1 MDVLVEINLIT
12 IYLSIPNEIRR
23 WIATGI
29 LVDETIEL
37 STQKHQRASGT
48 PSCGPAT
55 VTKYINTKSVVTM
68 IEPDAPAVAEAVAN
82 SVANL
87 EKLKRKRAIAKGN
100 LTRFKNFIDN
110 LNTENPD
117 LLELELRLRK
127 LDSCWQTF
135 SEIQLEIEMIDD
147 VQENEQVRQNFE
159 NDYFKYETMAKRLL
173 QPSLQQVASSV
184 GELNNSSR
192 VISEEIFN
200 IKLPRINLPSFDG
213 TYNNW
218 LYFKDTFNSIVH
230 DNRTISDV
238 QKFHYL
244 RSCLK
249 GEAAELIK
257 SLEVSSA
264 NYNAAWQL
272 INARYENKNLLINNH
287 IKSLFNLPT
296 VNKESHLALRSLLDK
311 LNNHLRALKVLE
323 LPVDHWDVIII
334 YMVTTKLDSV
344 TRREWETKN
353 TNQTKIPTLTEL
365 ISFLNERC
373 NLLENLAPGPSDQ
386 RERTKTKSFVLNEDN
401 KVYCKLCSGNHYIN
415 KCERLLA
422 LPPDKRYSEIK
433 SKNLCTNCL
442 RAGHKIKT
450 CTSSSNCKI
459 CTKRHHT
466 LLHFNNAQPSAQ
478 ITQTSNLASNNSNI
492 QGEQNVRPPISNNT
506 INNNEIASDANNQQQ
521 TLSHFTKNTQ
531 GQTLLCTAIVNI
543 NDKFGNNHYCRAVLD
558 SASESH
564 FCTEELANKLQVNKF
579 NINIAVSGINKS
591 SSQLT
596 HYTNLTIRSNT
607 NNYQTSIN
615 CLIIPRITDNIP
627 SISFDI
633 NTLQI
638 PEEIELADPS
648 FNESNKVDLLIGA
661 ELFWRLIRVGQITLG
676 KHKPILQNTVLG
688 WVVSGELLQSKINCF
703 SVKCNLIS
711 TSDIDNNLNKFWEI
725 EERGTTVPFSSEEQ
739 SVEDYFTATTE
750 RGTDGKFIVRLPLKQ
765 SPNVLG
771 ESKQIALKRS
781 DNINTLLNLCND
793 ISKILNSAGFTLN
806 KWASNSPDVLN
817 VILDLNPNSIVNIG
831 KNHETHSLGLLWKS
845 NVDTLN
851 YDITHKSHEQVLS
864 KRSIL
869 SSIAQI
875 FDPLGLVGPVI
886 ALAKM
891 LLQRLWLLKVTWD
904 EPLPTD
910 ISVEWQRYSDNLKC
924 LNKIQVPRNVLCDS
938 PVSIELHGFSDAS
951 LSAYGCCIYV
961 RTVDGFGNSH
971 VNLLCAKSKVSPLK
985 CITIPRLEL
994 CGALLHNECELEL
1007 RTKTV
1012 NSAISV
1018 VNKLNIFER
1027 YSSFTRLQR
1036 VFAYILRYK
1045 NNLLKSRNPS
1055 QIGPLTTNELNSST
1069 NYLARLELSDL
1080 NTKSVVNN
1088 NSKLLRLN
1096 PFLDDFGLIR
1106 VGGRIRYSE
1115 LSKNKKHP
1123 VVLPQNHIFSKLL

>member
-1 MDVLVEINLIT
+1 
-12 IYLSIPNEIRR
+12 
-23 WIATGI
+23 
-29 LVDETIEL
+29 
-37 STQKHQRASGT
+37 
-48 PSCGPAT
+48 
-55 VTKYINTKSVVTM
+55 
-68 IEPDAPAVAEAVAN
+68 
-82 SVANL
+82 
-87 EKLKRKRAIAKGN
+87 
-100 LTRFKNFIDN
+100 
-110 LNTENPD
+110 
-117 LLELELRLRK
+117 
-127 LDSCWQTF
+127 
-135 SEIQLEIEMIDD
+135 
-147 VQENEQVRQNFE
+147 
-159 NDYFKYETMAKRLL
+159 
-173 QPSLQQVASSV
+173 
-184 GELNNSSR
+184 
-192 VISEEIFN
+192 
-200 IKLPRINLPSFDG
+200 
-213 TYNNW
+213 
-218 LYFKDTFNSIVH
+218 
-230 DNRTISDV
+230 
-238 QKFHYL
+238 
-244 RSCLK
+244 
-249 GEAAELIK
+249 
-257 SLEVSSA
+257 
-264 NYNAAWQL
+264 
-272 INARYENKNLLINNH
+272 
-287 IKSLFNLPT
+287 
-296 VNKESHLALRSLLDK
+296 
-311 LNNHLRALKVLE
+311 
-323 LPVDHWDVIII
+323 
-334 YMVTTKLDSV
+334 MVTTKLDSV

-422 LPPDKRYSEIK
+422 LPPDKQLDIK
-433 SKNLCTNCL
+433 LKLVPAVRIVKYAPNVIIHYCILITHN
-442 RAGHKIKT
+442 
-450 CTSSSNCKI
+450 
-459 CTKRHHT
+459 
-466 LLHFNNAQPSAQ
+466 QSAQ

-531 GQTLLCTAIVNI
+531 GQTLLCTAIVNV
-543 NDKFGNNHYCRAVLD
+543 NDKFGNNHHCRAVLD

-615 CLIIPRITDNIP
+615 CLIIPSVLLTIYLQFHLISIPCKYLKKLNSQILHLMNRI
-627 SISFDI
+627 S
-633 NTLQI
+633 
-638 PEEIELADPS
+638 
-648 FNESNKVDLLIGA
+648 A

-676 KHKPILQNTVLG
+676 KTQTDSTKYSARLG
-688 WVVSGELLQSKINCF
+688 SFGELLQSKINCF

-725 EERGTTVPFSSEEQ
+725 EERGKTVPFSSEEQ

-771 ESKQIALKRS
+771 ESKQIALKPS
-781 DNINTLLNLCND
+781 
-793 ISKILNSAGFTLN
+793 FTLN

-831 KNHETHSLGLLWKS
+831 LLWKS

-851 YDITHKSHEQVLS
+851 YDITHKSHEQVPS
-864 KRSIL
+864 KRSVL

-910 ISVEWQRYSDNLKC
+910 IFVEWQRYSDNLKC

-994 CGALLHNECELEL
+994 CGALLLAQLIDKVKFSLDIKFETIYLWCDSTIVLAWIKSVPTKYKIFIANRVAEIQSLTNTSNWHYINTLENPADVISRGLNPQDLINNTLWWCGPNWLREHHNSWHTSSSISDINLSHNECELEL

-1055 QIGPLTTNELNSST
+1055 QIGPLTTNELNSSI
-1069 NYLARLELSDL
+1069 NYLARLVQAEAFSQELSDL

-1123 VVLPQNHIFSKLL
+1123 VVLPQNHIFSKLLVDCEHKRLLHAGPQSVLFSLRERFWIISGRKLVRQYLLRTKRMPPLMWTLGRILQLHPGKDGVVRVATVKTASGVYKRPVTKLCVLPNSESCE